1 MFDFEKYDKQDR
13 KLRPYRLDKLTQAL
27 VLLTG
32 VELFQEQILEH
43 DLEKLKCDVIAA
55 KTRISGNTN
64 Q

>member
-27 VLLTG
+27 VLLNG

>member
-13 KLRPYRLDKLTQAL
+13 KLRLYRLDKLTQAL

-55 KTRISGNTN
+55 KTRISGNSN

>member
-32 VELFQEQILEH
+32 VELFQEQVLEH

-55 KTRISGNTN
+55 KTRISGNSN

>member
-13 KLRPYRLDKLTQAL
+13 KLRLYRLDKLTQAL
-27 VLLTG
+27 VLLNG

>member
-13 KLRPYRLDKLTQAL
+13 KLRLYRLDKLTQAL

-32 VELFQEQILEH
+32 VELFQEQVLEH

-55 KTRISGNTN
+55 KTRISGNSN